1 MENLTGNL
9 AALKAKI
16 ETELNVLK
24 NSKELYE
31 FKNVYLEGKKSKI
44 SELMKEMRNLA
55 PEERA
60 ARLSLNFAA
69 SI

>member
-9 AALKAKI
+9 AELKAKI

-60 ARLSLNFAA
+60 GY
-69 SI
+69 